1 MNTCRTTMPE
11 ARFWATVHMYQ
22 CVYVGQPFVVVASR
36 NHPLLK
42 AATALTDQP
51 GYEYSGSV

>member
-1 MNTCRTTMPE
+1 MPE

-22 CVYVGQPFVVVASR
+22 CVYVGQPLVVVASR